1 MRVGVG
7 WRSVLTGG
15 VYRWGGRVVTQEQ
28 RHKALLLHLTL
39 NTTN

>member
-1 MRVGVG
+1 MWVRVGVG

-15 VYRWGGRVVTQEQ
+15 VYRWGCTQEE
-28 RHKALLLHLTL
+28 RHVALLLQPTL

>member
-15 VYRWGGRVVTQEQ
+15 VYRWGFTQEE
-28 RHKALLLHLTL
+28 RHEALLVQLTL